1 MIDQDKL
8 EALRREYEEKLLRM
22 QSPGQAEAMHRL
34 MDASEDEIRQFL
46 GAYYDSPEGR
56 AALGQKSK
64 GRWESWSVVRAPPS
78 NVVRNSTSRSRRT
91 V

>member
-22 QSPGQAEAMHRL
+22 QSPRQAKAMRQL

-46 GAYYDSPEGR
+46 DGYYDSPEGR
-56 AALGQKSK
+56 KAQGLEQKDC
-64 GRWESWSVVRAPPS
+64 
-78 NVVRNSTSRSRRT
+78 
-91 V
+91 